1 MFVGGRAARG
11 GARVIF
17 MAEPPQAEAG
27 APYAARAGGGADD
40 PGGDGESVSAM
51 CVDPIE
57 EAQPESAMYM
67 RPNRHADVWT
77 WLFSMQPELRSGTRC
92 GVMSH
97 LELALGESEAS
108 TSERREDKVLIHFTN
123 RRVCILWLERRL
135 FDGPLGTSA
144 YDADSEDEFKASMRA
159 LLIN

>member
-1 MFVGGRAARG
+1 
-11 GARVIF
+11 

-27 APYAARAGGGADD
+27 APHAARAGGGADG
-40 PGGDGESVSAM
+40 PGGEGGSASAM
-51 CVDPIE
+51 CVDTIE
-57 EAQPESAMYM
+57 EAQPEAAMYM
-67 RPNRHADVWT
+67 RPNRHSDVWT

-97 LELALGESEAS
+97 LELNLGDSDAT

-144 YDADSEDEFKASMRA
+144 YNADSEGEFKASMRA
-159 LLIN
+159 LLMN